1 AGTGFAVVAQEVK
14 SLAQQIDDAAA
25 KTESDLVEMREMV
38 GHALAANN
46 TIEAAIVSINDLSQA
61 LRTKT
66 ADQKTKMRSVAHT
79 IDETAATA
87 SSMRDM
93 SRRADRDVGKLVA
106 TLDGTEERFRSVDQT
121 VSVLVNGAA
130 RFREAHLA
138 RSEAA

>member
-1 AGTGFAVVAQEVK
+1 
-14 SLAQQIDDAAA
+14 
-25 KTESDLVEMREMV
+25 
-38 GHALAANN
+38 
-46 TIEAAIVSINDLSQA
+46 
-61 LRTKT
+61 
-66 ADQKTKMRSVAHT
+66 MRSVAHT